1 MFFGLDYSYILQYDG
16 ACTAYRTNEI
26 QNTQIIIPASIE
38 DHTTE
43 CCTLS
48 KDVDA
53 TTNYIVADYR
63 SLQIIDASITNDIV
77 SANNVEFID
86 DYSGQIT
93 KNTSSTDNDTPA
105 VKIQENTT
113 ENDWLGQTYV
123 AQASAM
129 NTVVN
134 VLLMDYDIDMVTPN
148 KKFNLVFE
156 DTGLTSK
163 YNGVYM
169 LTSINHKFIKDGSDF
184 SITSM
189 IQLKKTK

>member
-1 MFFGLDYSYILQYDG
+1 
-16 ACTAYRTNEI
+16 
-26 QNTQIIIPASIE
+26 
-38 DHTTE
+38 
-43 CCTLS
+43 
-48 KDVDA
+48 
-53 TTNYIVADYR
+53 
-63 SLQIIDASITNDIV
+63 
-77 SANNVEFID
+77 
-86 DYSGQIT
+86 
-93 KNTSSTDNDTPA
+93 
-105 VKIQENTT
+105 
-113 ENDWLGQTYV
+113 
-123 AQASAM
+123 M